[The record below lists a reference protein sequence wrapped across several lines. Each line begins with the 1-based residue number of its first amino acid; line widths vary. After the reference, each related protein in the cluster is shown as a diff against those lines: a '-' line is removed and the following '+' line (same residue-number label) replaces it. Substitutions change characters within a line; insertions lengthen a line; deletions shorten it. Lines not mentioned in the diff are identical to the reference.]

1 MMRTWDDIRG
11 QERPKR
17 ILERAIET
25 GRVHHAYLFAGLR
38 GVGKYTTAIAFAAVV
53 NCEERDSDT
62 FEDACGTC
70 RSCRKI
76 DQGYHP
82 DVVTLAPESGA
93 TRIKIEQVREIQ
105 KSAVKQPH
113 EGRYRMVVID
123 EAHEMT
129 TEAANALLKTLEEPT
144 ARMRLILVTD
154 QAHRLLETII
164 SRCQQLRFSGLEPED
179 VQAILREQL
188 RDSDEVH
195 EVPDDETLQLAAEYG
210 EGSVGRSLEIVTSGM
225 LERREELLRS
235 VVQRPAG
242 QPAPLLDL
250 AEELA
255 DGAVD
260 DELDVLKVLFRDLML
275 YRSTGEASRI
285 VNRDLSET
293 LAGVAERYSVEDL
306 TDAVDDLL
314 DAQRQLDRHVSPQ
327 FVMENL
333 LPKLHPERS

>member
-1 MMRTWDDIRG
+1 MKNWNDIRG
-11 QERPKR
+11 QDRPKR

-38 GVGKYTTAIAFAAVV
+38 GVGKYTTALSFAAVV
-53 NCEERDSDT
+53 NCEERDPDA

-82 DVVTLAPESGA
+82 DVVTIAPESGS

-105 KSAVKQPH
+105 KSAAKQPH
-113 EGRYRMVVID
+113 EGRYRMVLID

-144 ARMRLILVTD
+144 ARMRLILVTN

-164 SRCQQLRFSGLEPED
+164 SRCQQLRFSGLEPDD
-179 VQAILREQL
+179 VRAILREEL
-188 RDSDEVH
+188 REGDNVE
-195 EVPDDETLQLAAEYG
+195 EVPDDETLQLAAAYG

-235 VVQRPAG
+235 VIERPAG
-242 QPAPLLDL
+242 RPAPLLDL
-250 AEELA
+250 AEDLA
-255 DGAVD
+255 DRAVD
-260 DELDVLKVLFRDLML
+260 EELDVLKVLFRDLML
-275 YRSTGEASRI
+275 YRSTGDASRI

-293 LAGVAERYSVEDL
+293 LSAFANRYSVEDL
-306 TDAVDDLL
+306 TDAVDELL
-314 DAQRQLDRHVSPQ
+314 EAQQQIDRHVSPQ
-327 FVMENL
+327 FVLENL
-333 LPKLHPERS
+333 LPKLHPERA

>member
-1 MMRTWDDIRG
+1 MKHWNDIRG
-11 QERPKR
+11 QDRPKR

-38 GVGKYTTAIAFAAVV
+38 GVGKYTTALSFAAVV
-53 NCEERDSDT
+53 NCEERDPEG

-82 DVVTLAPESGA
+82 DVVTIAPESGSA
-93 TRIKIEQVREIQ
+93 RIKIEQVREIQ
-105 KSAVKQPH
+105 KSAAKQPH
-113 EGRYRMVVID
+113 EGRYRMVLID

-144 ARMRLILVTD
+144 ARMRLILVTN

-164 SRCQQLRFSGLEPED
+164 SRCQQLRFSGLEPDD
-179 VQAILREQL
+179 VRAILREEL
-188 RDSDEVH
+188 REGDDVD

-235 VVQRPAG
+235 VVERPAG
-242 QPAPLLDL
+242 RPAPLLDL
-250 AEELA
+250 AEDLA

-275 YRSTGEASRI
+275 YRSTGDPSRI

-293 LAGVAERYSVEDL
+293 LSAFADRYTVEDL
-306 TDAVDDLL
+306 TDAVDELL
-314 DAQRQLDRHVSPQ
+314 DAQQQIDRHVSPQ
-327 FVMENL
+327 FVLENL
-333 LPKLHPERS
+333 LPKLHPERA